1 MDNIIL
7 YTLNCPRCIVLE
19 RKLDDKGINVVKISD
34 EEEMKKL
41 GILSVPM
48 LKVEDKLLNFNEAI
62 KWINS

>member
-19 RKLDDKGINVVKISD
+19 RKLDDKGINIVKISD

>member
-34 EEEMKKL
+34 EEEIKKL